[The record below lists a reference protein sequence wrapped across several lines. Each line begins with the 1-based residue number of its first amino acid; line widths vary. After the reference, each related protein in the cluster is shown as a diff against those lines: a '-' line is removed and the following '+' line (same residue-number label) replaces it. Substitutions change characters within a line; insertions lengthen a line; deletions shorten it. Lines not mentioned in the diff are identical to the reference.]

1 MFSANL
7 LVATGKPYE
16 NGQKTELIN
25 LIDPNIENEVLD
37 STPARSGSIG
47 AFIQNKLIIFGGSYY
62 GMGNYLQDGFIIG
75 QSDIKFQMLEKR
87 YQASSVV
94 LDKTKV
100 NFK

>member
-1 MFSANL
+1 M
-7 LVATGKPYE
+7 VATGKPYE
-16 NGQKTELIN
+16 NGQNTELIN
-25 LIDPNIENEVLD
+25 LVDPDKENELMYN
-37 STPARSGSIG
+37 TLARSGSIG

-94 LDKTKV
+94 LDNTKV
-100 NFK
+100 NSK